1 LQRKNSVF
9 KAPNGLTPQNV
20 SRRRGLISGPQVSSL
35 SAHELMSEP
44 LAGKTALVTGAS
56 RGIGRAIA
64 LKLAGAGCDVA
75 IVYRGSHDEAETA
88 CSALRALGRR
98 ALTIQADV
106 SDPESVA
113 EAFTVFRQQFDRAD
127 IVVSNAAIGVLRP
140 ALELTLK
147 HWRRCMET
155 NALALNLLAQ
165 QAVPLMRD
173 GGRIIGI
180 SSLGASRAIPHYAFI
195 GASKAALESVAR
207 SLAQELGP
215 RGIRVNIV
223 NAGVVDT
230 DALKYFPNREQ
241 LLAEYARRAPAGP
254 TLTPEDVANA
264 VYLLCL
270 PEAAMING
278 HTLVVDGGYSIS
290 G

>member
-1 LQRKNSVF
+1 MQTNPRGGMLIYEIQLRKIIGTKF
-9 KAPNGLTPQNV
+9 
-20 SRRRGLISGPQVSSL
+20 
-35 SAHELMSEP
+35 MSES
-44 LAGKTALVTGAS
+44 LAGKIAFITGGS

-75 IVYRGSHDEAETA
+75 IVYHNSHEEAEAVCTA
-88 CSALRALGRR
+88 IRALGRR
-98 ALTIQADV
+98 ALATQADV

-113 EAFTVFRQQFDRAD
+113 EAFTAFRQQFDRVD

-140 ALELTLK
+140 ALELNLK
-147 HWRRCMET
+147 HWRRCLET
-155 NALALNLLAQ
+155 NALALNSLAQ
-165 QAVPLMRD
+165 NAVPLMRD
-173 GGRIIGI
+173 GGRIIGL

-195 GASKAALESVAR
+195 GASKAALEAVAR

-223 NAGVVDT
+223 SAGVVDT
-230 DALKYFPNREQ
+230 DALKYFPNREE
-241 LLAEYARRAPAGP
+241 LMAESARRTP
-254 TLTPEDVANA
+254 TGIPLTPEDVANA

-270 PEAAMING
+270 PEASMING
-278 HTLVVDGGYSIS
+278 HTLVVDGGYCIS

>member
-1 LQRKNSVF
+1 LN
-9 KAPNGLTPQNV
+9 
-20 SRRRGLISGPQVSSL
+20 
-35 SAHELMSEP
+35 EP
-44 LAGKTALVTGAS
+44 LANKIALVTGAS

-64 LKLAGAGCDVA
+64 LKLATAGCDVA
-75 IVYRGSHDEAETA
+75 VMYHTSQDEAETI
-88 CSALRALGRR
+88 CSAIRELGRNTV
-98 ALTIQADV
+98 ALQADV
-106 SDPESVA
+106 SEPESVA
-113 EAFTVFRQQFDRAD
+113 EAFATFRRQFDRLD

-165 QAVPLMRD
+165 QAMPMMGQ
-173 GGRIIGI
+173 GGRIIGL
-180 SSLGASRAIPHYAFI
+180 SSLGSVRAIPQYAFI
-195 GASKAALESVAR
+195 GASKAALEAVAR

-215 RGIRVNIV
+215 RGIRVNTV
-223 NAGVVDT
+223 SAGVVDT

-241 LLAEYARRAPAGP
+241 LLSEFARRAPAGP
-254 TLTPEDVANA
+254 SLTPEDVANA

-270 PEAAMING
+270 PEAEKITG
-278 HTLVVDGGYSIS
+278 HTLVVDAGYCIS

>member
-1 LQRKNSVF
+1 
-9 KAPNGLTPQNV
+9 
-20 SRRRGLISGPQVSSL
+20 
-35 SAHELMSEP
+35 MSEQ
-44 LAGKTALVTGAS
+44 LDGKIALVTGAS

-64 LKLAGAGCDVA
+64 LKLGGSGCDVA
-75 IVYRGSHDEAETA
+75 IVYRGSHDEAEAT

-98 ALTIQADV
+98 ALAIQADV

-113 EAFTVFRQQFDRAD
+113 EAFTVFREQFDRVD

-165 QAVPLMRD
+165 QAVPLMRG

-254 TLTPEDVANA
+254 TLTPVDVANA

-270 PEAAMING
+270 PEAAMITG
-278 HTLVVDGGYSIS
+278 HTLVVDGGYCIS

>member
-1 LQRKNSVF
+1 
-9 KAPNGLTPQNV
+9 
-20 SRRRGLISGPQVSSL
+20 
-35 SAHELMSEP
+35 MSEA
-44 LAGKTALVTGAS
+44 LSNKIALVTGAS

-75 IVYRGSHDEAETA
+75 VVYHTGQEEAEA
-88 CSALRALGRR
+88 VCSAVRALGRR
-98 ALTIQADV
+98 TLALPADV
-106 SDPESVA
+106 SDPLSVA
-113 EAFTVFRQQFDRAD
+113 EVFAAFRQQFERLDFL
-127 IVVSNAAIGVLRP
+127 VSNAATGVLRP

-147 HWRRCMET
+147 HWRRCLET

-165 QAVPLMRD
+165 QAVPLMPE
-173 GGRIIGI
+173 GGRIIGL
-180 SSLGASRAIPHYAFI
+180 SSLGASRAIPQYAFI

-215 RGIRVNIV
+215 RGLRVNTV
-223 NAGVVDT
+223 SAGVVDT
-230 DALKYFPNREQ
+230 DALKHFPNREQ
-241 LLAEYARRAPAGP
+241 LLAEYARRTPAGP

-270 PEAAMING
+270 PEAAMITG
-278 HTLVVDGGYSIS
+278 QTLVVDGGYSIS

>member
-1 LQRKNSVF
+1 
-9 KAPNGLTPQNV
+9 
-20 SRRRGLISGPQVSSL
+20 
-35 SAHELMSEP
+35 M
-44 LAGKTALVTGAS
+44 VTGAS

-75 IVYRGSHDEAETA
+75 VVYHTSHQEADA
-88 CSALRALGRR
+88 VCAAIGLLGRR
-98 ALTIQADV
+98 ALAVSADV
-106 SDPESVA
+106 SDPASVG
-113 EAFTVFRQQFDRAD
+113 EAFSEYRRHFDRVD
-127 IVVSNAAIGVLRP
+127 IVVSNAATGVLRP
-140 ALELTLK
+140 TLELTLK
-147 HWRRCMET
+147 HWRRCLET

-165 QAVPLMRD
+165 QAVPLMRN
-173 GGRIIGI
+173 GGRIIAL

-215 RGIRVNIV
+215 RGIRVNTV
-223 NAGVVDT
+223 SAGVVDT
-230 DALKYFPNREQ
+230 DALKHFPHREL

-254 TLTPEDVANA
+254 TLTAEAVADA

-270 PEAAMING
+270 PEAERITG
-278 HTLVVDGGYSIS
+278 HTLVVDGGYCIS